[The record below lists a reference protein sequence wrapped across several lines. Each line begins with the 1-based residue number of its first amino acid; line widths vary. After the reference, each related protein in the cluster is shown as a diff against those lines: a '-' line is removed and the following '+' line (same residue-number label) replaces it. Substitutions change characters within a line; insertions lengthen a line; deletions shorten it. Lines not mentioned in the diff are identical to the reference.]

1 MACGI
6 PVIASP
12 VEANKEIVDHNQN
25 GFLANSKSEWL
36 HFMKLLLESP
46 VLRLKMGR
54 AGRSKIVE
62 EYSVKAVLP
71 TIKKILEEVGAK

>member
-36 HFMKLLLESP
+36 QFMKLLLESP

-71 TIKKILEEVGAK
+71 TIKKILEEVGTK